1 MLRITKNCSIHSLQ
15 RLTFLVATVLVF
27 SVQAF
32 AQKEVDRPLITVT
45 GQAEIMVVPDEVAFN
60 LRVVTMDKNL
70 ADAQAKNDQI
80 VKTLLALA
88 RKYQIPPTQ
97 VQTDHIGLGQRYTD
111 EEVTKKPPVFLGYTV
126 TKKVTIVLRDVSKA
140 EELLADV
147 FKSGVSEIEDVLF
160 RTTQIRKYKD
170 QARALA
176 IRAAQEKASALAR
189 EIGQTIGKAYS
200 ITEEGLTDRSYS
212 QNISNS
218 IGLTRGTDSDDEGTI
233 ALGQISVTAR
243 VLVSFELK

>member
-15 RLTFLVATVLVF
+15 RLTFLVAAVLVF